1 MAEYKLR
8 RDSLISP
15 WGVGAIAPFPND
27 ESLIIA
33 GLDNW
38 FNDCTYKEEFEIH
51 DDRLS
56 NRMDGKL
63 FYMPPDYRQ
72 RAKENNE
79 IRIPAYRFPLW
90 NYCPICGNME
100 KMSAGSDSR
109 KCSGDMRRKGSRQ
122 SYCNKNQGNLRRL
135 RTLIPERFVAV
146 CEDGHIEDFPIAEWI
161 HQDGYVYNPKTCKI
175 NRSTGGGSSTLAGVR
190 YTCTCGASKSM
201 AGAFSK
207 GALGKIGYYC
217 QGNRPWLAGDPEGCG
232 KQLQVIQRGAS
243 NAWFHEEISSIYI
256 PTEDDLLTDSDKE
269 LIKNGQ
275 IKLESQRTNGQIDRS
290 AVESF
295 VSQYKFLVDGPFSDD
310 DVLTSRLLSFLSRPD
325 QKPQISEEEYRL
337 QEYNVLKKQY
347 GEPKSPL
354 FVERRIVNEYTNVG
368 YITGISLVHKLR
380 ETRVFKGFRRLS
392 KEATLV
398 EELSSKPTDWLPAIQ
413 NSGEGILIDF
423 DVDALK
429 EWANKKEVIE
439 RVGKIN
445 DTSADGRQLDPVF
458 VLLHTFAHCAIIA
471 LSNDSGYSTA
481 SIRERIY
488 CRKYMSDEDREMTAV
503 LIYTASG
510 DSEGSLG
517 GLVRQGLPGRLERIL
532 NRAIFEATWCASDP
546 VCIQSDGQ
554 GQDSC
559 NLAACHNCAL
569 LPETSCEQYNKLLDR
584 GVLIGTLENP
594 DIGFFSDIVK
604 ELN

>member
-1 MAEYKLR
+1 MTEYRLR

-27 ESLIIA
+27 ESFMIA

-38 FNDCTYKEEFEIH
+38 FNDCTSKEEFEIH

-63 FYMPPDYRQ
+63 FFMPPDYRQ
-72 RAKENNE
+72 RTKENNG

-100 KMSAGSDSR
+100 KLSAGSDVR

-122 SYCNKNQGNLRRL
+122 SYCNKNQGNLKRMRS
-135 RTLIPERFVAV
+135 LIPERFVAV
-146 CEDGHIEDFPIAEWI
+146 CENGHIEDFPVAEWI

-207 GALGKIGYYC
+207 GALEKIGYHC
-217 QGNRPWLAGDPEGCG
+217 QGNRPWLAGDPEFCD
-232 KQLQVIQRGAS
+232 KPLQVIQRGAA

-256 PTEDDLLTDSDKE
+256 PTEEDVLTDSDKL
-269 LIKNGQ
+269 LIKTAVS
-275 IKLESQRTNGQIDRS
+275 KLESQRTDGQIDK
-290 AVESF
+290 ETIMKF
-295 VSQYKFLVDGPFSDD
+295 VGLFKMVSSGPFSEDSIL
-310 DVLTSRLLSFLSRPD
+310 VSFIHSKLSDSID
-325 QKPQISEEEYRL
+325 KGSITEVEYRL
-337 QEYNVLKKQY
+337 QEYNVLKKNF

-354 FVERRIVNEYTNVG
+354 YVERHDATEYTNIKYLSGV
-368 YITGISLVHKLR
+368 SLIHKLR
-380 ETRVFKGFRRLS
+380 ETRVFTGFRRLN
-392 KEATLV
+392 KDDATLV
-398 EELSSKPTDWLPAIQ
+398 TELSTQPTDWLPAIQ

-423 DVDALK
+423 NIALLRD
-429 EWANKKEVIE
+429 WASQKSVID
-439 RVGKIN
+439 RIGKIK
-445 DTSADGRQLDPVF
+445 DSSSEGRQLDPVY

-471 LSNDSGYSTA
+471 LASDSGYSTA

-488 CRKYMSDEDREMTAV
+488 CRKYNDDAEREMAAV

-517 GLVRQGLPGRLERIL
+517 GLVRQGLPERLERIL
-532 NRAIFEATWCASDP
+532 SRAIYEATWCASDP
-546 VCIQSDGQ
+546 VCIQSNGQ
-554 GQDSC
+554 GQNSC
-559 NLAACHNCAL
+559 NLAACHNCTL

-584 GVLIGTLENP
+584 GVLIGTLE
-594 DIGFFSDIVK
+594 DRQVGFF
-604 ELN
+604 L